1 MFSRFFCFFQGG
13 CRVLGF
19 RALGLE
25 GSAQGLE
32 VVKGSG
38 VVEFRGL
45 GVRVP
50 VAQKTYCFKKL
61 YIETILRNHY
71 R

>member
-1 MFSRFFCFFQGG
+1 MFSRFCCFFQGG

-25 GSAQGLE
+25 GSAQGLK
-32 VVKGSG
+32 VNFKGSG

-45 GVRVP
+45 GVP
-50 VAQKTYCFKKL
+50 VAQKTY
-61 YIETILRNHY
+61 
-71 R
+71 